1 MGAIRLIQRPQN
13 GQIIINVPDEMRNET
28 IVIEFR
34 PVRDDEQASL
44 AEVSEALFTKLN
56 RVKTDFNK
64 EDFNVY
70 EQ

>member
-13 GQIIINVPDEMRNET
+13 GQIIIDVPDEMRNET
-28 IVIEFR
+28 IVIEFM
-34 PVRDDEQASL
+34 PVGDDEQASL

-56 RVKTDFNK
+56 RVKTDFNE

>member
-1 MGAIRLIQRPQN
+1 MGAIRLIQRPHN
-13 GQIIINVPDEMRNET
+13 GQIIIDVPDEMRNET

-44 AEVSEALFTKLN
+44 AEVSQQLFDRLPKLN
-56 RVKTDFNK
+56 PDFDWNSL
-64 EDFNVY
+64 NVY